1 MNHPADNAQALT
13 FAELVRIY
21 DEFRRVLYIH
31 PEDALHPAV
40 LKLVADTTVD
50 IEHRP
55 HMPKGTAFL
64 KESDIVAVIDLEEG
78 TACVSKRFQPHFGF
92 PKP

>member
-1 MNHPADNAQALT
+1 MNQPIDNAQALT

-21 DEFRRVLYIH
+21 DELRRVVYVN
-31 PEDALHPAV
+31 PEDALHPNV
-40 LKLVADTTVD
+40 LKLVADTT
-50 IEHRP
+50 IEIKHRP

-78 TACVSKRFQPHFGF
+78 TACVSKRRI
-92 PKP
+92 